1 MEKKSFMEYIPKESN
16 SIEAVVQPI
25 KKEKKIVKESPA
37 VDRSFKDELFSKE
50 IKEEVYKKEKS
61 LIESKIRVELEE
73 QFNQKAQ
80 EFKLELTEKMNESIA
95 SMFGKNNEAL
105 LNVISGLIDSNTK
118 LCERIEALQ
127 TSLNINIPTPVVQVT
142 MPDRKVVRKVHRDSN
157 NNISHITEESED

>member
-25 KKEKKIVKESPA
+25 KKERKAVIKETP
-37 VDRSFKDELFSKE
+37 VERSFKDELFSKE
-50 IKEEVYKKEKS
+50 IKEEVYRNEKA
-61 LIESKIRVELEE
+61 LIESRIRLELEE
-73 QFNQKAQ
+73 QFKQKAQ
-80 EFKLELTEKMNESIA
+80 DFKVELTEKMNESIA

-105 LNVISGLIDSNTK
+105 LTVISGLIESNAK

-127 TSLNINIPTPVVQVT
+127 TSLNINIPTPIVQVT

-157 NNISHITEESED
+157 NNISHITEEPED